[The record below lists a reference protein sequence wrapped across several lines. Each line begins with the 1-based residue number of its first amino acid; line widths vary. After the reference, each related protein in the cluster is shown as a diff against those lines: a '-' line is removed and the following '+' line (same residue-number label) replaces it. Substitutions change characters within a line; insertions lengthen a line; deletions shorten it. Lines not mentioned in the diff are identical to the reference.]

1 MTVATR
7 KRRRH
12 RRTRAPVLAVLGDT
26 VDQFVAKTNTSRAT
40 AFRMMA
46 DGRLRYVKLGPRLRR
61 IPTSEYARLGLVEAD
76 NGGEF

>member
-12 RRTRAPVLAVLGDT
+12 RRERARVVAVLGDT

-46 DGRLRYVKLGPRLRR
+46 DGRLRYVKLGLRLRR
-61 IPTSEYARLGLVEAD
+61 IPTSEYARLGLVEAGKAD
-76 NGGEF
+76 EL

>member
-1 MTVATR
+1 MTIAIR
-7 KRRRH
+7 KQRRH
-12 RRTRAPVLAVLGDT
+12 RRGRARLIAVLGDT

-61 IPTSEYARLGLVEAD
+61 IPTSEYERLGLIEAKA
-76 NGGEF
+76 EEI